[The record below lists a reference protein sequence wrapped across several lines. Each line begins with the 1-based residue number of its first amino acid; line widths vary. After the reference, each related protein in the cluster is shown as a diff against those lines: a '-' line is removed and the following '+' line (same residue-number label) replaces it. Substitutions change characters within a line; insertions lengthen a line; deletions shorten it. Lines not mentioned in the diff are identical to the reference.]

1 MTKTPLDVVGWLS
14 TSGHQTIVNEKQR
27 RKEKM
32 TTSKCACGSW
42 TDFGTSCVSCSMA
55 GTPEPDFQPIDLE
68 DAFVTEDDNSPCT
81 EDGDFSARPADD

>member
-1 MTKTPLDVVGWLS
+1 
-14 TSGHQTIVNEKQR
+14 
-27 RKEKM
+27 M

-68 DAFVTEDDNSPCT
+68 DAFVTEDDNSSYTKDDDSCAP
-81 EDGDFSARPADD
+81 SADD